1 MISFWKRLKRIYK
14 IAILFVALFLVS
26 ASFFAFNETDFEIT
40 KNLDIFVTLFREI
53 NLYYVDNKSPEEL
66 INASIEGMLETLDPY
81 TTYIP
86 EANTDEIKFMTTGQ
100 YGGIGALIRQ
110 GGIYTIISEPYE
122 GFPAQKADLHAG
134 DTLISIN
141 GISTQ
146 GKSVSDVSQML
157 KGNPN
162 TEIVLKLRRIGDK
175 DTIIKKFIREKITIK
190 NVPYYG
196 MLNDQIG
203 YIRLGNFTTDA
214 YIEVKNAFIDLKKKG
229 ARSIILDLRGNPG
242 GLLNEAV
249 DIVNI
254 WVNKGQEIVSTK
266 GKAKQW
272 DNIYKTD
279 KTPVDTL
286 IPIAV
291 LVNRGSASASEI
303 VAGSLQDLDRAIIIG
318 QRTFGKGLV
327 QTNRALSY
335 NTHLK
340 ITTAKYYI
348 PSGRCIQALDYTH
361 RNQDGSVGHI
371 PDSLIS
377 EFKTKNNRLVYDG
390 GGINPDILIEMPVP
404 ASITYKLYSDNLI
417 FDFATIYAYQHDSID
432 SPEKFEIS
440 DITYNDFVNFLKG
453 KNYDYTTLSNNKLNE
468 LIDASKNEGYFNLA
482 QSEIEVLREK
492 FKANKNKDLELF
504 KSEIKN
510 LLREEIIGRYYFQK
524 GSIVSNLKD
533 DKQLDKAIE
542 VIKNP
547 ETVNSILRGT
557 FNEGEIK
564 LALVKLK
571 TKDQ

>member
-1 MISFWKRLKRIYK
+1 MISIWKRLKKNYK
-14 IAILFVALFLVS
+14 ITILSGLLLIIS
-26 ASFFAFNETDFEIT
+26 LSFFAFNEKDFEIT

-53 NLYYVDNKSPEEL
+53 DMYYVDNKSPEEL
-66 INASIEGMLETLDPY
+66 INASINGMLESLDPY

-110 GGIYTIISEPYE
+110 GGNYTIISEPYE
-122 GFPAQKADLHAG
+122 GFPAQKANLRAG

-141 GISTQ
+141 GISTM
-146 GKSVSDVSQML
+146 GKSVSDVSQLL

-162 TEIVLKLRRIGDK
+162 TEILLKLRRIGNK
-175 DTIIKKFIREKITIK
+175 DTIEKKFIREKITIK
-190 NVPYYG
+190 NVPYFG
-196 MLNDQIG
+196 MLKDQIG

-214 YIEVKNAFIDLKKKG
+214 YLEVKNAFQDLKKKG
-229 ARSIILDLRGNPG
+229 AKSIVLDLRGNPG

-249 DIVNI
+249 DIVGI
-254 WVNKGQEIVSTK
+254 WVNKGQEIVSTR

-279 KTPVDTL
+279 KTPEDTL
-286 IPIAV
+286 MPIAV

-327 QTNRALSY
+327 QTNRPLSY

-361 RNQDGSVGHI
+361 RNEDGSVGHI

-377 EFKTKNNRLVYDG
+377 EFKTRNNRLVYDG
-390 GGINPDILIEMPVP
+390 GGINPDIKVDVPVP
-404 ASITYKLYSDNLI
+404 ASITYKLYGDNLI
-417 FDFATIYAYQHDSID
+417 FDYATIFAYLHDSID
-432 SPEKFEIS
+432 SPDQFEIS
-440 DITYNDFVNFLKG
+440 DKIYNDFVNFLKD
-453 KNYDYTTLSNNKLNE
+453 KKYDYTSSSNEKLND
-468 LIDASKNEGYFNLA
+468 LIEAAKNEGYYSLA
-482 QSEIEVLREK
+482 QSEIDALREK
-492 FKANKNKDLELF
+492 FKADKNKDLELF
-504 KSEIKN
+504 KNEIIN

-524 GSIVSNLKD
+524 GSIIANLKD
-533 DKQLDKAIE
+533 DVQLDKAVEIL
-542 VIKNP
+542 KNQ
-547 ETVNSILRGT
+547 ETVTSILHGT
-557 FNEGEIK
+557 YANGEIK
-564 LALVKLK
+564 LALGN
-571 TKDQ
+571 